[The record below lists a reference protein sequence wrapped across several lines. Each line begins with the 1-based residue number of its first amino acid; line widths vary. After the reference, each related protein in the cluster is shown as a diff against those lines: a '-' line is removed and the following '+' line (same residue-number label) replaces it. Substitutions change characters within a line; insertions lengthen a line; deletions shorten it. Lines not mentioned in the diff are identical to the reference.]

1 MDYMRGLKNL
11 GEKNA
16 KTTLREVIVFTDGS
30 SRGNPG
36 KGGWAAI
43 IFIPKVNEGGEA
55 KILVREIA
63 GREDRTTNNRM
74 EIFAAINALKEICL
88 CFTVQKSVLVLAI
101 PPIKVYSDSRYLI
114 NGITKWIHG
123 WKKNGWRSS
132 AKQDVLN
139 KDLWESLDAA
149 ASGKN
154 VAWLYMAG
162 HAGNYFNDKA
172 DILATSFADG
182 KDAPLFTGGLEDY
195 PAKRY
200 FRDFGS
206 GDSKGSGELSKAI
219 KMKRSGRAYSYIS
232 MVKGDIKI
240 HHTWRECEDRVRTI
254 SGARF
259 KRADSAGEE
268 TLILEQFRL
277 EAGKRTHL
285 KF

>member
-1 MDYMRGLKNL
+1 MKRGRDNI
-11 GEKNA
+11 A
-16 KTTLREVIVFTDGS
+16 KFEDRVSSREVIVFTDGS

-43 IFIPKVNEGGEA
+43 IFMPKVDEKGEL

-63 GREDRTTNNRM
+63 GREDHTTNNRM
-74 EIFAAINALKEICL
+74 EISAAINALKKIGS
-88 CFTVQKSVLVLAI
+88 CFTARKAVLVSAI

-139 KDLWESLDAA
+139 KDLWEILDAA

-154 VAWLYMAG
+154 VVWLYMAG
-162 HAGNYFNDKA
+162 HAGNYFNDRA
-172 DILATSFADG
+172 DALATSFADG
-182 KDAPLFTGGLEDY
+182 KGAPLFTGVLEDY
-195 PAKRY
+195 PAEKY

-206 GDSKGSGELSKAI
+206 GDSKGSGELSKVI
-219 KMKRSGRAYSYIS
+219 NIKRSGRAYSYIS
-232 MVKGDIKI
+232 TVKGDIKI
-240 HHTWRECEDRVRTI
+240 HNTWRDCEDRVRTV

-268 TLILEQFRL
+268 TFILEQFRS